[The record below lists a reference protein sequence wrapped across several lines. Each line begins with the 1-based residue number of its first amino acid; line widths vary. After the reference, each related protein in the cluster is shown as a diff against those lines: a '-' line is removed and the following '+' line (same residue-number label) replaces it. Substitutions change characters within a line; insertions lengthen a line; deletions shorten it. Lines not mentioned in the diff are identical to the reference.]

1 MARNVG
7 GCSPQRHETQA
18 TAGQTPFFSLRK
30 AILLK
35 FQLDFY
41 HLDYLVPED
50 EEETA
55 SPVFRHRAQEA
66 LRQRPQKLDLSHIV
80 DPLFAQAAACAPLT
94 PITPTESVDS
104 LARDRH
110 DSSVDQS
117 PRAASP
123 KGKSGLRGASAGSAS
138 SSGSESESDV
148 DEDCEYE
155 TDDSNLLTHTRV
167 YALAEKYDI
176 PALKTLAKRKFEMA
190 MACFYDSPE
199 FADAVEETYCSTI
212 DSDRG
217 LRDVVLQ
224 AFKSH
229 PQLASTRDVFEVI
242 KRTPTLAF
250 ELWKTERGIPV

>member
-1 MARNVG
+1 M
-7 GCSPQRHETQA
+7 
-18 TAGQTPFFSLRK
+18 SLM
-30 AILLK
+30 LE
-35 FQLDFY
+35 LDFY

-50 EEETA
+50 EEELA

-66 LRQRPQKLDLSHIV
+66 LRQKPQKLDLSHIV

-94 PITPTESVDS
+94 PISPPTEIADP

-110 DSSVDQS
+110 DSSVVRS
-117 PRAASP
+117 PRASSP
-123 KGKSGLRGASAGSAS
+123 KDKGGLRSTNTSSAS
-138 SSGSESESDV
+138 NSCSESDS
-148 DEDCEYE
+148 EEEEYGEYE
-155 TDDSNLLTHTRV
+155 TDDSNLLTHTRI

-176 PALKTLAKRKFEMA
+176 PALKSLAKRKFEMA
-190 MACFYDSPE
+190 MACYYDSPE
-199 FADAVEETYCSTI
+199 LADAIEEVYCSTI

-224 AFKSH
+224 AFRSH
-229 PQLASTRDVFEVI
+229 PQLASTQDVFGVI